1 VELAEGRLRPALL
14 SGLAL
19 PLIVLA
25 AGCGGATTTVTVTRT
40 HTVTTTHTVT
50 KKISTPAAPCTGD
63 QLAGTFALV
72 TGSAG
77 AGQVAYL
84 LTLRNTSQS
93 RCYVAG
99 LPRVQLLG
107 ADGALLPTRVAPT
120 QKTLLTHIGLAPGH
134 AAQAHARFSPDV
146 IGPGDSQT
154 GPCQP
159 TARTLQVTPDG
170 GGTTASASAAGSRR
184 GTRTTR

>member
-107 ADGALLPTRVAPT
+107 ADGALLPTRRHTPASP
-120 QKTLLTHIGLAPGH
+120 LTSSGRATRRRVH
-134 AAQAHARFSPDV
+134 A
-146 IGPGDSQT
+146 
-154 GPCQP
+154 
-159 TARTLQVTPDG
+159 
-170 GGTTASASAAGSRR
+170 SRPHGR
-184 GTRTTR
+184 SR